1 MEIDMRKML
10 KLHQR
15 WIAGEAG
22 GVMADLRWADLQGVN
37 LREANL
43 QGANLLRGADL
54 QGVNLRGADLR
65 WADLQGVNLRGAD
78 LQGADLQEAVGNM
91 IEVKSA
97 QFERYK
103 LTWTAD
109 VLHIGCQRHPIADWF
124 NFTDLRI
131 DAMDRGHSLVWWN
144 KWKEVIRK
152 LVGAD
157 HD

>member
-22 GVMADLRWADLQGVN
+22 GVMADLQGAD

-43 QGANLLRGADL
+43 QGAD
-54 QGVNLRGADLR
+54 LRGADLR
-65 WADLQGVNLRGAD
+65 GANLQEADLQGVNLRGAD

>member
-22 GVMADLRWADLQGVN
+22 GVMADL
-37 LREANL
+37 
-43 QGANLLRGADL
+43 QGA
-54 QGVNLRGADLR
+54 NLRGADLR
-65 WADLQGVNLRGAD
+65 WADLQGVNLREAD

>member
-22 GVMADLRWADLQGVN
+22 GVMADLQGAD

-43 QGANLLRGADL
+43 QGANLLRG
-54 QGVNLRGADLR
+54 
-65 WADLQGVNLRGAD
+65 ADLQGVNLRGAD

>member
-22 GVMADLRWADLQGVN
+22 GVMADLQGAN

>member
-22 GVMADLRWADLQGVN
+22 GVMADLQGAN

-43 QGANLLRGADL
+43 QGANL
-54 QGVNLRGADLR
+54 
-65 WADLQGVNLRGAD
+65 LRGAD